1 MYIVLYCIS
10 NLNHTCTIKAL
21 LSLFNFRPQEGGLIA
36 GHCRQKG
43 IQAGIVDTNTRSEET
58 RETSSDIHRHPET
71 LTNATSFIPCVKR
84 LSHTSL
90 DCKLVPVQH
99 REYE

>member
-43 IQAGIVDTNTRSEET
+43 IQAGIVDTNIRSEET

-71 LTNATSFIPCVKR
+71 LTNKCNVIYTLCIKI
-84 LSHTSL
+84 
-90 DCKLVPVQH
+90 VPHEPQLQASSSSTP
-99 REYE
+99 